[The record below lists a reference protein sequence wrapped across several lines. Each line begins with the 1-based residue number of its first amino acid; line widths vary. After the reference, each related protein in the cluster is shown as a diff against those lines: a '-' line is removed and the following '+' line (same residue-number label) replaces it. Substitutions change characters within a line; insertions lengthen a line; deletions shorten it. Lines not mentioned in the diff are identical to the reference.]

1 MNSKTVIEFGLS
13 IIWRIMEISVGVIT
27 LLDLHNSPDDTKAE
41 FNIDNYNNTVLH
53 LLQIRPLLRLDSR
66 CYCGWDLYYAW
77 AKMLLHMGPLL
88 HLGSV
93 VKILNCNLFTHGL
106 LRSS

>member
-1 MNSKTVIEFGLS
+1 M
-13 IIWRIMEISVGVIT
+13 GVIT

-53 LLQIRPLLRLDSR
+53 LLQIRPLLRLDSK

-93 VKILNCNLFTHGL
+93 VKILNCNLFTHGS

>member
-1 MNSKTVIEFGLS
+1 M
-13 IIWRIMEISVGVIT
+13 GVIT

-66 CYCGWDLYYAW
+66 GYCGWDLYYAW